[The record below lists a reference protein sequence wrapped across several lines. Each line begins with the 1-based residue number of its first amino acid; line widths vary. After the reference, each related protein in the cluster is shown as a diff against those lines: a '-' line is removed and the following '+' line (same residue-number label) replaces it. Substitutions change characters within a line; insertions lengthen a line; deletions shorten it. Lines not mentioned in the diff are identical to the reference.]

1 MSEAR
6 ASVLVVEDENTVAK
20 YIQKSLKR
28 LGYAVAAVSSS
39 GEDAIQKA
47 SETDPDLV
55 LMGIGLRGDMDGVET
70 AQEIR
75 HRLQV
80 PVVYVSGYAD
90 GDTFQ
95 RAKLAEPFGYIIRPF
110 EERGLERRHRD
121 SPQPA

>member
-55 LMGIGLRGDMDGVET
+55 LMGIGLRGDMDGVE
-70 AQEIR
+70 AAEEIR

-80 PVVYVSGYAD
+80 PVVYVSCYAD
-90 GDTFQ
+90 GDTPQ
-95 RAKLAEPFGYIIRPF
+95 RAKLAEPFGYIVNPF
-110 EERGLERRHRD
+110 EERDLHAAIEM
-121 SPQPA
+121 ALY